1 MHLHQPASPGH
12 EKASAALSSV
22 LAAVLLTTLKIV
34 VGLGT
39 GSLGILAEAAH
50 SGLDLVAAF
59 ITLLAVRFA
68 DRPADEQHAY
78 GHGKIENFS
87 ALVETLL
94 LLGTCVWI
102 IIESVE
108 RLWFKKVHVDASFW
122 AFAVMGISIVIDWSR
137 SRMLYRAARKH
148 RSQALEADAL
158 HFATDIWSSLVVL
171 GGLVCVV
178 IAHTSS
184 KLEWLGNADA
194 VAALGVAF
202 IVIVISYRLGRR
214 TVEALIDANLPEE
227 EAWIKDELRTFVPGI
242 HGFHRLRSR
251 KSGAVRFID
260 FHIFV
265 DSRMTVADSH
275 RLAHQISERIQQH
288 FEGSNVT
295 VHVEPC
301 SGECEEGSRCR
312 AGCLLDDQQRQA
324 VRETNAPATTDD
336 DAGHA

>member
-1 MHLHQPASPGH
+1 
-12 EKASAALSSV
+12 AAI
-22 LAAVLLTTLKIV
+22 LLTAIKIV
-34 VGLGT
+34 VGILT

-50 SGLDLVAAF
+50 SGLDLVAAV
-59 ITLLAVRFA
+59 ITFLAVRFA

-94 LLGTCVWI
+94 LLGTCAWI
-102 IIESVE
+102 IMESVE
-108 RLWFKKVHVDASFW
+108 RLWFKKVHVEATAW
-122 AFAVMGISIVIDWSR
+122 AFAVMTVSIVVDWSR

-171 GGLVCVV
+171 GGLACVV
-178 IAHTSS
+178 ASDVWPRV
-184 KLEWLGNADA
+184 EWLGNADA
-194 VAALGVAF
+194 VAALGVAI

-214 TVEALIDANLPEE
+214 TVEALLDAHLPDE
-227 EAWIKDELRTFVPGI
+227 EAWIKQLLSTFVPAI
-242 HGFHRLRSR
+242 HGFHRMRSR
-251 KSGAVRFID
+251 KSGASRFFD

-265 DSRMTVADSH
+265 NSRMTVADSH
-275 RLAHQISERIQQH
+275 RLAHQIAERIQQH

-301 SGECEEGSRCR
+301 SEECVSCART
-312 AGCLLDDQQRQA
+312 GCLLSDEQRNKF
-324 VRETNAPATTDD
+324 RELNQPVEH
-336 DAGHA
+336 G